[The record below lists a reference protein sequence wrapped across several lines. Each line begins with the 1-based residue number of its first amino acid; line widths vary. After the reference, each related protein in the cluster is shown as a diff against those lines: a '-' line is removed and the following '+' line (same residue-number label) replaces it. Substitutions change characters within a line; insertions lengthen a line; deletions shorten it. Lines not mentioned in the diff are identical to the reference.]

1 MPARIL
7 DGRAVARAIRSEVAA
22 EVARMIAAGQAAPG
36 LAAVQVGDD
45 VASSTYVRAK
55 MAACREVGIRP
66 LPHHLPAKA
75 SQAELLA
82 LVRVLS
88 ASDDVDGILVQMP
101 LPKQIEARAIL
112 EAVDPARD
120 VDGFHPL
127 NVGRLWSG
135 DAGWTPCTPLGVIE
149 LLDRSGIG
157 IEGAEAVVLGRSNI
171 VGKPMAA
178 LLARRHATV
187 TICHSR
193 TRDLARV
200 TSRADLLVVAIGIP
214 AFVTDAFVKP
224 GAVVIDVG
232 ISRVSDPALVS
243 EWFAGDA
250 ERLEGVR
257 RRGYT
262 LIGDTHPS
270 QMLQRASAWSPVPGG
285 VGPLTVAL
293 LLRNTL
299 QAAQARRAGSRSHAS
314 PHVPPYVPP
323 YVP

>member
-1 MPARIL
+1 
-7 DGRAVARAIRSEVAA
+7 
-22 EVARMIAAGQAAPG
+22 
-36 LAAVQVGDD
+36 
-45 VASSTYVRAK
+45 
-55 MAACREVGIRP
+55 
-66 LPHHLPAKA
+66 
-75 SQAELLA
+75 
-82 LVRVLS
+82 
-88 ASDDVDGILVQMP
+88 VDGILVQMP
-101 LPKQIEARAIL
+101 LPDGIDARAVL

-135 DAGWTPCTPLGVIE
+135 GPGFAPCTPLGVIE

-200 TSRADLLVVAIGIP
+200 TARADIVVAAIGKP
-214 AFVTDAFVKP
+214 AFVTSECVRS

-232 ISRVSDPALVS
+232 INQIDDIALAS
-243 EWFAGDA
+243 ELFAGDA
-250 ERLEGVR
+250 GRLEEVR
-257 RRGYT
+257 GKGYT
-262 LIGDTHPS
+262 LVGDTHPA
-270 QMLQRASAWSPVPGG
+270 QMLEKAGAWSPVPGG

-299 QAAQARRAGSRSHAS
+299 QAAQARRAG
-314 PHVPPYVPP
+314 
-323 YVP
+323 